1 MRAHLDQQEYG
12 ALWDTQAPRE
22 QMELR
27 DAGDPRASLGR
38 KVMME

>member
-1 MRAHLDQQEYG
+1 MRAHLDHQGYG
-12 ALWDTQAPRE
+12 VLRDIQAPRE
-22 QMELR
+22 QMGLR

>member
-1 MRAHLDQQEYG
+1 MPYPILS
-12 ALWDTQAPRE
+12 PRE
-22 QMELR
+22 QMGLR